1 MIYVKFN
8 VWIDKRFGN
17 LFLSQIANKYGID
30 IKQAE
35 SYFGWNLNEIAKF
48 DKAY

>member
-1 MIYVKFN
+1 MLDVKFN

-17 LFLSQIANKYGID
+17 LSLLHIANKYEID

-35 SYFGWNLNEIAKF
+35 SY
-48 DKAY
+48 